1 MQDKTDN
8 RHNRL
13 KEFIDERSWSKAE
26 FARRVGIYPQDVNKY
41 LSGLLNIENLY
52 LKLQEAGCDMQWL
65 KTGEKHDDTEGAAM
79 LAMLRAR
86 GITSAVQLERLFLL
100 AENVQRFT
108 QSVSVTLS
116 EFAVV
121 GNLADMGGVV
131 RVPHIKEATEQ
142 KVTAPL
148 VRNKTKKTISKTG
161 K

>member
-8 RHNRL
+8 RHDRL
-13 KEFIDERSWSKAE
+13 KEFIDERNWSKAE
-26 FARRVGIYPQDVNKY
+26 FARRAGIYPQDVNKY

-65 KTGEKHDDTEGAAM
+65 KTGERHDDTEGVAM

-86 GITSAVQLERLFLL
+86 GITGTAQLERLFLL

-108 QSVSVTLS
+108 QSVSATLG

-131 RVPHIKEATEQ
+131 RVPHIKEATEYN
-142 KVTAPL
+142 KTAPL
-148 VRNKTKKTISKTG
+148 VQNKTKKTISKTG
-161 K
+161 E